1 MMRLSLKRSLAV
13 AGALLLAGLVVGVPL
28 AYRSHTSTKY
38 RNFRVVEP
46 DVLYRSGQMSAAGL
60 ASTVEQYGIK
70 TVISLRELRDDGKP
84 SPDSDEVTYCH
95 EHGIRHV
102 ILSPAKWVSV
112 DGKPAPVE
120 PNVAAFL
127 KILDDPATKPVLVH
141 CFAGIHRT
149 GGYVSLYR
157 MEYDGWT
164 AKDAIDE
171 MKSMGTIRTTFD
183 DEIPDY
189 LRAYVR
195 RADRGK

>member
-1 MMRLSLKRSLAV
+1 MRRPSLRQFVGLT
-13 AGALLLAGLVVGVPL
+13 GAFLLAAIDVGVPVG
-28 AYRSHTSTKY
+28 YRSAMSTKY

-46 DVLYRSGQMSAAGL
+46 DVLYRSGQMSASGL

-84 SPDSDEVTYCH
+84 SPDSDEVTFCH
-95 EHGIRHV
+95 EHGVRHV
-102 ILSPAKWVSV
+102 ILSPAKWASV
-112 DGKPAPVE
+112 DGGPAPVE
-120 PNVAAFL
+120 SNVAAFL
-127 KILDDPATKPVLVH
+127 KILDDPSSRPVLVH

-157 MEYDGWT
+157 LEYNGWT

-171 MKSMGTIRTTFD
+171 MKSMGTVRTTFD

-189 LRAYVR
+189 LRAYTP
-195 RADRGK
+195 RARRGK

>member
-1 MMRLSLKRSLAV
+1 MRRVGAAV
-13 AGALLLAGLVVGVPL
+13 GAVLLAGLVIGVPL
-28 AYRSHTSTKY
+28 GYRSFTSTKY

-46 DVLYRSGQMSAAGL
+46 GVLYRSGQMSASGL

-84 SPDSDEVTYCH
+84 SPDSDEVTFCH
-95 EHGIRHV
+95 EHGVRHV
-102 ILSPAKWVSV
+102 ILSPAKWVGINGS
-112 DGKPAPVE
+112 PAPVE

-127 KILDDPATKPVLVH
+127 KILDDPASKPVLVH

-157 MEYDGWT
+157 MEYDRWS
-164 AKDAIDE
+164 ASDAIDE
-171 MKSMGTIRTTFD
+171 MKSMGTVRTTFD
-183 DEIPDY
+183 EEIPDY

-195 RADRGK
+195 RSDRGK

>member
-1 MMRLSLKRSLAV
+1 MVQRV
-13 AGALLLAGLVVGVPL
+13 ATVVGALLLAAVVVGVPL
-28 AYRSHTSTKY
+28 GYRSVMSTKY

-46 DVLYRSGQMSAAGL
+46 EVLYRSGQMSAAGL

-84 SPDSDEVTYCH
+84 SPDSDEVKYCA
-95 EHGIRHV
+95 ERGVRHV
-102 ILSPAKWVSV
+102 ILSPAKWVGV

-127 KILDDPATKPVLVH
+127 KILDDPAAHPVLVH

-157 MEYDGWT
+157 MEYGGWP
-164 AKDAIDE
+164 ADDAIRE
-171 MKSMGTIRTTFD
+171 MKGMGTVRTTFD

-189 LRAYVR
+189 LRAYTPR
-195 RADRGK
+195 SSRGR

>member
-1 MMRLSLKRSLAV
+1 MVKRVV
-13 AGALLLAGLVVGVPL
+13 AGFGALLLTVVVVGVPL
-28 AYRSHTSTKY
+28 GYRSYTSTKY

-46 DVLYRSGQMSAAGL
+46 EVLYRSGQMSAAGL

-84 SPDSDEVTYCH
+84 SPDSDEVTYCNA
-95 EHGIRHV
+95 HGVRHV

-112 DGKPAPVE
+112 NGGPAPVE
-120 PNVAAFL
+120 PNIAAFL
-127 KILDDPATKPVLVH
+127 KILDDPATHPVLVH

-157 MEYDGWT
+157 MEYDNWT
-164 AKDAIDE
+164 ADDAIRE
-171 MKSMGTIRTTFD
+171 MKGMGTVRTTFD

-189 LRAYVR
+189 LRAYTP
-195 RADRGK
+195 RARRGK

>member
-1 MMRLSLKRSLAV
+1 MKRPSVRRAAAVTGAILLAV
-13 AGALLLAGLVVGVPL
+13 VVVGVPV
-28 AYRSHTSTKY
+28 AYRSYTSTKY

-46 DVLYRSGQMSAAGL
+46 GVLYRSGQMSASGL

-70 TVISLRELRDDGKP
+70 TVISLRELSVVGKP

-95 EHGIRHV
+95 DHGVRHV
-102 ILSPAKWVSV
+102 ILSPAKWASL

-127 KILDDPATKPVLVH
+127 KILDDPAARPVLVH

-157 MEYDGWT
+157 MEYDGWA

-171 MKSMGTIRTTFD
+171 MKSMGTVRTTFD
-183 DEIPDY
+183 DEISGY